1 MDIEKDSPLR
11 RIRSFVL
18 RTGRMTPAQR
28 EGLELQWPRYGL
40 DRDNGPLN
48 IEQAFN
54 RAAPTTL
61 EIGFGMGQ
69 SLLQMAQ
76 AAPERNFIGIE
87 VHRPGVGKLLHD
99 AVDAGVDNIRVY
111 CDDAVDVLQQCIA
124 DDSLDTVQIFFPDP
138 WHKKKH
144 NKRRL
149 IQPEFV
155 QLLRRKLKVGGVIHL
170 ATDWQDYAEH
180 MLAVM
185 SVAEGFINQAGES
198 YAPRPEHRPIT
209 KFERRGERLGHG
221 VWDLLYEKTK

>member
-1 MDIEKDSPLR
+1 MNIEQDSPLR

-28 EGLELQWPRYGL
+28 EGLEQQWPRYGL

-48 IEQAFN
+48 IEQTFN

-99 AVDAGVDNIRVY
+99 AVDAGVD
-111 CDDAVDVLQQCIA
+111 
-124 DDSLDTVQIFFPDP
+124 
-138 WHKKKH
+138 
-144 NKRRL
+144 
-149 IQPEFV
+149 
-155 QLLRRKLKVGGVIHL
+155 
-170 ATDWQDYAEH
+170 
-180 MLAVM
+180 
-185 SVAEGFINQAGES
+185 
-198 YAPRPEHRPIT
+198 
-209 KFERRGERLGHG
+209 
-221 VWDLLYEKTK
+221 